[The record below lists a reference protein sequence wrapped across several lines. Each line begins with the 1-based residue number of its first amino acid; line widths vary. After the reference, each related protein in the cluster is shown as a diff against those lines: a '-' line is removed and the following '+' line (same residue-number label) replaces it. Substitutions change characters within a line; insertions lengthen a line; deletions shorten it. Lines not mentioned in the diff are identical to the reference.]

1 MGLLGQS
8 RRFPLAEFNRLKKE
22 RAKAILEANEEIS
35 SLRRKLDEEAAEI
48 EVLKKKQHKLEE
60 RTRRKKRKVSILVL
74 TLIKW
79 WCDSMISCL

>member
-1 MGLLGQS
+1 MKKNSHGS
-8 RRFPLAEFNRLKKE
+8 FSFNRLKKE

-35 SLRRKLDEEAAEI
+35 SLRRKLDEQVEEI

-60 RTRRKKRKVSILVL
+60 RSRRKKRKVSMFVL
-74 TLIKW
+74 TLIKR